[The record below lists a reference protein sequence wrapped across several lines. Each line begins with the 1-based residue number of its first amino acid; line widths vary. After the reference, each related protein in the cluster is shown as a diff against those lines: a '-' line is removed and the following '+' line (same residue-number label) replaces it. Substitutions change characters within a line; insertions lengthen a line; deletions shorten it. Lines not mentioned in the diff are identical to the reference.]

1 MARLPNLGR
10 EDLKPEDRRYVDEI
24 VETRGGIRGPFGV
37 LLHSPDVAA
46 RVAATGAYVRFEG
59 DIPNYLREV
68 VILVTAREI
77 KNQYEF
83 TAHAALAR
91 KAGVS
96 EDTIQTIIQGKAPDG
111 LSRDEQILASYA
123 QELLRDHN
131 VSDASYDAVKD
142 RFGVQGTVDV
152 TVLIGHYVLVGLVL
166 SAFQVDLPLGMAP
179 ELG

>member
-10 EDLKPEDRRYVDEI
+10 EDLKPEDRKYVDEI
-24 VETRGGIRGPFGV
+24 VGTRGGIRGPFGV

-59 DIPNYLREV
+59 DIPNALREV

-83 TAHAALAR
+83 TAHARLAR
-91 KAGVS
+91 QAGVS

-111 LSRDEQILASYA
+111 LSGDEQILARYA

-131 VSDASYDAVKD
+131 VSDATYDVVKD

-166 SAFQVDLPLGMAP
+166 SAFRVDLPPDMAP
-179 ELG
+179 ELV